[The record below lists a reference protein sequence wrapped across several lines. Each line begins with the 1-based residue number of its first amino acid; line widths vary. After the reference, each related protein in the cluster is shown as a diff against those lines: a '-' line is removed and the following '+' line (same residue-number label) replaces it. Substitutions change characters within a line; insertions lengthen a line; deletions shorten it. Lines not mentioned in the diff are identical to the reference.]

1 MLKPELR
8 LGAMQQSISPDWPL
22 HALNFGAA
30 LPLFTKAQR
39 AKTEQAKLEEV
50 KAVNN
55 LGLQRQLLQQERRMV
70 LQQAQALQQQLQEE
84 GQNLLRHSAQL
95 RQLATARLRAGETD
109 YFQFAQSLEA
119 ALKNELQ
126 YIELSG
132 KYNQAVLY
140 LEFLSK

>member
-1 MLKPELR
+1 M
-8 LGAMQQSISPDWPL
+8 
-22 HALNFGAA
+22 
-30 LPLFTKAQR
+30 PLFTKAQR

-50 KAVNN
+50 KAVNS
-55 LGLQRQLLQQERRMV
+55 LSLQRQLLQQERRMV

-84 GQNLLRHSAQL
+84 GQNLLLHSVQL

-109 YFQFAQSLEA
+109 YFQFAQSLET

-132 KYNQAVLY
+132 QYNQAVLY